1 KWFEKFYWFVSSEG
15 YLVLGYVSSPAD
27 FSNLSVLSS
36 ILTFPLSHILST
48 NCRRF
53 TSLLLWSL
61 SSPALFRLPCSR
73 RSEGRMGLT
82 DSARDGQQT
91 ELLIRRYFR
100 KGDIYVH
107 SDIQGSS
114 VVIIKNPS
122 ETGVIPPGT
131 LSQAGIMAIAT
142 SRAWEVKQ
150 GISPR
155 SPRSPLS
162 PLSPPMPYNYHE
174 RDFPN
179 LASPTQTSRN
189 LRNLFLSELSF
200 SENPLSSL

>member
-1 KWFEKFYWFVSSEG
+1 
-15 YLVLGYVSSPAD
+15 
-27 FSNLSVLSS
+27 
-36 ILTFPLSHILST
+36 
-48 NCRRF
+48 
-53 TSLLLWSL
+53 
-61 SSPALFRLPCSR
+61 
-73 RSEGRMGLT
+73 MGLT

-142 SRAWEVKQ
+142 SRAWDVKQ
-150 GISPR
+150 GIY
-155 SPRSPLS
+155 PLS
-162 PLSPPMPYNYHE
+162 CLSTSVACDRHQRN
-174 RDFPN
+174 FPH
-179 LASPTQTSRN
+179 L
-189 LRNLFLSELSF
+189 EL
-200 SENPLSSL
+200 

>member
-1 KWFEKFYWFVSSEG
+1 MWPLPLNFKLLCLNFDSY
-15 YLVLGYVSSPAD
+15 
-27 FSNLSVLSS
+27 
-36 ILTFPLSHILST
+36 FPLVAYSVYDSLL
-48 NCRRF
+48 F

-61 SSPALFRLPCSR
+61 SCPAEFRLPCCR
-73 RSEGRMGLT
+73 RIEGQMGLMN
-82 DSARDGQQT
+82 SARDGQQT

-114 VVIIKNPS
+114 VVIIKNTS

-162 PLSPPMPYNYHE
+162 LLSRPMPYNRHQ

-179 LASPTQTSRN
+179 LALPTHTSQSYEIYFPVNSHFPKSP
-189 LRNLFLSELSF
+189 
-200 SENPLSSL
+200 